1 VSDSLRQK
9 FNVVLG
15 VLICAFTIFEVNF
28 VTLKPHTVYV
38 IFAMFGLVLCLVNK
52 PLHKKFEDNKYLR
65 WFDVLLAL
73 VTVGI
78 CTYLIT
84 QSEPAFKGIWVSG
97 EMLVKRAGEEN
108 SFEIILGIIGLVI
121 VLEATRRSIGWTL
134 PILALIFM
142 TYAFVGPHL
151 PEWLFPHRGYNLDR
165 VVAQSFLQ
173 DQGVFGIALQI
184 MFKYVFLFVIFGAF
198 LKATGATQF
207 IIDFSNRL
215 FAKSTGGAAKVSVLS
230 SGLMGSLS
238 GSAVANTMT
247 TGTFT
252 IPLMRS
258 GGFSARMAA
267 GVEAAASSGGAL
279 VPPVMGAGAYMMLE
293 LVEPTVT
300 FMEIIRAALIPAVL
314 YYLTLFFIVH
324 YYSKGL
330 KTQEKAGE
338 KDTPKGPMITFEG
351 IIFFVAFATFLLFLL
366 VGGTTVFRAVSYS
379 ILAIVILSSFNER
392 TRLNTKKVLD
402 ACKDSAIDVIPLVTA
417 AAAVGIIMGVVFLTG
432 FGTKLPAAIEPM
444 MQNIESA
451 ASGISFIDPQ
461 TISLL
466 GALFIIMMTSIVL
479 GMGLPSAVCYLLIVT
494 MLGSV
499 LTKLGVVPLA
509 AHFFIFYFGMMSMVT
524 PPVALAAYA
533 AATIS
538 GTNIMKT
545 GVTAFK
551 IAIAGFTL
559 PYMFVLQPE
568 LLMLTPDG
576 KLASAMIIIPSV
588 VLAIA
593 GLYAYSLALT
603 GYFFKKL
610 TKGLRTVLFISATL
624 LLIPGFQISET
635 ISVSWLDIV
644 GLVLLAVV
652 AFINKKAP
660 DVEPNE
666 PEEGEPSIEDE
677 PKGNESVTA

>member
-1 VSDSLRQK
+1 MSDSLRQK

-15 VLICAFTIFEVNF
+15 VLICAFTVFEVNF
-28 VTLKPHTVYV
+28 AALQPHTVLAT
-38 IFAMFGLVLCLVNK
+38 FAMFGLVLCYINK
-52 PLHKKFEDNKYLR
+52 PLHKKFAENKYML
-65 WFDVLLAL
+65 WVDILFA
-73 VTVGI
+73 VTTVVV
-78 CTYLIT
+78 CSYLIVQT
-84 QSEPAFKGIWVSG
+84 EPVFKSWWVDG
-97 EMLVKRAGEEN
+97 EMLVKRAGEET
-108 SFEIILGIIGLVI
+108 SLDITFGIIGLVL
-121 VLEATRRSIGWTL
+121 VLESTRRSIGWTL
-134 PILALIFM
+134 PILAMLFIG
-142 TYAFVGPHL
+142 YAFVGPNL
-151 PEWLFPHRGYNLDR
+151 PDWMFPHRGYSLDR
-165 VVAQSFLQ
+165 IVAQSFLQ
-173 DQGVFGIALQI
+173 DQGVFGVALRI
-184 MFKYVFLFVIFGAF
+184 MFKFVFLFVIFGAF

-207 IIDFSNRL
+207 IIDFARRI
-215 FAKSTGGAAKVSVLS
+215 FAKSSGGAAKVSVLS

-300 FMEIIRAALIPAVL
+300 FMEIIRAAIIPAVL

-330 KTQEKAGE
+330 KNQTTESE
-338 KDTPKGPMITFEG
+338 EDIPKGPLITFEG
-351 IIFFVAFATFLLFLL
+351 IIFFVAFTTFILFLL

-379 ILAIVILSSFNER
+379 ILSIIILSSFNER
-392 TRLNTKKVLD
+392 TRLNVKKILE
-402 ACKDSAIDVIPLVTA
+402 ACKESALDVIPLVTA
-417 AAAVGIIMGVVFLTG
+417 ATCVGVIMGVVFLTG
-432 FGTKLPAAIEPM
+432 FGTKLPAAVEPM
-444 MQNIESA
+444 MDSIQSA
-451 ASGISFIDPQ
+451 ASGISFINPEI
-461 TISLL
+461 ISLL
-466 GALFIIMMTSIVL
+466 GALMLIMMTSIIL

-494 MLGSV
+494 MLGSI

-551 IAIAGFTL
+551 IALAGFTL

-568 LLMLTPDG
+568 LLMLTSDG
-576 KLASAMIIIPSV
+576 KLASAIIIIPSV

-610 TKGLRTVLFISATL
+610 TKGLRTLLFISATL

-644 GLVLLAVV
+644 GLIMLAIV
-652 AFINKKAP
+652 AFINKSSP
-660 DVEPNE
+660 DIEPDE
-666 PEEGEPSIEDE
+666 PEGDESKDSEP
-677 PKGNESVTA
+677 VTA

>member
-1 VSDSLRQK
+1 
-9 FNVVLG
+9 
-15 VLICAFTIFEVNF
+15 
-28 VTLKPHTVYV
+28 
-38 IFAMFGLVLCLVNK
+38 MFGLVLCLVNK

>member
-1 VSDSLRQK
+1 MSDSVRNK
-9 FNVVLG
+9 ANIVLG
-15 VLICAFTIFEVNF
+15 AILCAFTIFEVNLA
-28 VTLKPHTVYV
+28 TMQPHTVYV
-38 IFAMFGLVLCLVNK
+38 AFAMFGLVICYINK
-52 PLHKKFEDNKYLR
+52 PVHKKFKDNKYLR
-65 WFDVLLAL
+65 WVDVALA
-73 VTVGI
+73 VFSVVI
-78 CTYLIT
+78 CSYLIT
-84 QSEPAFKGIWVSG
+84 QSEPLFKSMWVNDQ
-97 EMLVKRAGEEN
+97 MLVKRAGEET
-108 SFEIILGIIGLVI
+108 SFEIAFGIIGLVL

-134 PILALIFM
+134 PILAMIFM
-142 TYAFVGPHL
+142 CYAFFGPHL
-151 PEWLFPHRGYNLDR
+151 PDWLFPHRGYNLDR

-330 KTQEKAGE
+330 KKSKKAEEKEVA
-338 KDTPKGPMITFEG
+338 KGPLITFEG

-366 VGGTTVFRAVSYS
+366 AGGTTVFRAVSYS
-379 ILAIVILSSFNER
+379 ILAIIILSSFNER
-392 TRLNTKKVLD
+392 TRLNWGKVLD
-402 ACKDSAIDVIPLVTA
+402 ACKDSAKDVIPLVTA
-417 AAAVGIIMGVVFLTG
+417 AAAVGVIMGVVFLTG

-444 MQNIESA
+444 MRNIESA
-451 ASGISFIDPQ
+451 AAGLSFVNPQ
-461 TISLL
+461 TVSLL
-466 GALFIIMMTSIVL
+466 GALMLIMMTSIIL

-494 MLGSV
+494 MLGSI

-545 GVTAFK
+545 GFTAFK

-568 LLMLTPDG
+568 LLMLTSEG
-576 KLASAMIIIPSV
+576 KLASATLIVPSV
-588 VLAIA
+588 ILAIA

-610 TKGLRTVLFISATL
+610 SKALRVVLFISATL

-635 ISVSWLDIV
+635 VSVSWLDIV
-644 GLVLLAVV
+644 GLVLLAIV
-652 AFINKKAP
+652 AFINKAAP
-660 DVEPNE
+660 DVEPE
-666 PEEGEPSIEDE
+666 DDE
-677 PKGNESVTA
+677 PVVEKDTEAKTEEAVSA